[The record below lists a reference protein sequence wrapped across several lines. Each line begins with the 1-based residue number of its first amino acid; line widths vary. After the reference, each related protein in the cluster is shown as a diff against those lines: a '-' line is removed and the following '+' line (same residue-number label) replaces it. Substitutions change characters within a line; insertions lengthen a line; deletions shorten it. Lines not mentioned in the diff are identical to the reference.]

1 MIHLA
6 LSIALALIIFAVV
19 VFVFQVFVALCIE
32 VEGFGFAVVGT
43 IVVVAFFG
51 WFYLTGGFDKAKVE
65 AAVAHEEPLPPA
77 YKVPNTYS
85 YESNPNRDPIT
96 GEWILPE
103 NR

>member
-6 LSIALALIIFAVV
+6 LSIASFIFLAWVAFMAIVLVVRFPGFFLSLLAVV
-19 VFVFQVFVALCIE
+19 VI
-32 VEGFGFAVVGT
+32 GFMILLNSGDNAK
-43 IVVVAFFG
+43 VVA
-51 WFYLTGGFDKAKVE
+51 
-65 AAVAHEEPLPPA
+65 VAYEEPLPPA
-77 YKVPNTYS
+77 YKVPNTYN